1 MAEPRAFSPVRNNV
15 PEAPDETLHRD
26 TLRTPGHAQE
36 PAAHGTAEIA
46 YGFHTNRQ
54 HQRSTLELRVTEAEE
69 TTRITHV
76 TDSNAQRAEAN
87 GSLPTGTSLEG
98 NFPRYP

>member
-1 MAEPRAFSPVRNNV
+1 MTGRSGGDLSMAEPRAFSPVRNNA
-15 PEAPDETLHRD
+15 PEAQPDET
-26 TLRTPGHAQE
+26 

-46 YGFHTNRQ
+46 YGSHTNRQ
-54 HQRSTLELRVTEAEE
+54 HQRSTLEPRVTEAEE
-69 TTRITHV
+69 TTRVTHV
-76 TDSNAQRAEAN
+76 TDSNAQRAEAY